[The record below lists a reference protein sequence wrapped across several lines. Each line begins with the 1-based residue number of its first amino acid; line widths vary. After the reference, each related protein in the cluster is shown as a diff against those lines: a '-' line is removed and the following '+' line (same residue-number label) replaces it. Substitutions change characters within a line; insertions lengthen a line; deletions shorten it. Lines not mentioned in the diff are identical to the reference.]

1 MIDQILSSLGSVIS
15 AGGWTAPLISFA
27 AGLITSVTPCSL
39 SQLPLVLAYVGR
51 ESDTSRAF
59 RLSLVYALGSAI
71 TFTALGIAAALLG
84 RLLGSSSGIWLG
96 ILGVLM
102 IMMSLQ
108 IWDIFQFIPSSFL
121 AGRNTKRGYAGAL
134 IAGMLAGIFSSPC
147 STPVLVVLLTIA
159 AADGEA
165 LWGGFLLF
173 VYAAGVSVLA
183 IAFGTSPSML
193 RKLARDERMHR
204 LSTVLNAILGA
215 LVLAIG
221 LYLLYLA
228 F

>member
-1 MIDQILSSLGSVIS
+1 
-15 AGGWTAPLISFA
+15 
-27 AGLITSVTPCSL
+27 
-39 SQLPLVLAYVGR
+39 
-51 ESDTSRAF
+51 
-59 RLSLVYALGSAI
+59 
-71 TFTALGIAAALLG
+71 
-84 RLLGSSSGIWLG
+84 
-96 ILGVLM
+96 M
-102 IMMSLQ
+102 IMMALQ

-228 F
+228 C